1 MMMKKMSAVLLSGL
15 LASQM
20 VWAETGKKDAELF
33 GATLFGKPNEG
44 VAKSNDNHVWQHGGI
59 GARTEPIKKPVY
71 QLTSHVL
78 DINSGIPAASV
89 KIELK
94 KRQENGSW
102 KLLAIARTNENGRI
116 HGFLPKTEGNDD
128 ANDGTYKLVFHTADY
143 YGKLNVPTF
152 YPYVEVAFNIKGGK
166 HYHVPITLSPFGY
179 STYRGS

>member
-1 MMMKKMSAVLLSGL
+1 MMKKMSAVLLSGL

-33 GATLFGKPNEG
+33 GATLFG
-44 VAKSNDNHVWQHGGI
+44 
-59 GARTEPIKKPVY
+59 EPGETLETTSDSSREKWANLYPSQPVTQY

-78 DINSGIPAASV
+78 DINSGIPAANV

-94 KRQENGSW
+94 KWQADGSW
-102 KLLAIARTNENGRI
+102 KLLDTKYTNDNGRI
-116 HGFLPKTEGNDD
+116 PNFLPKTNGNDN

>member
-1 MMMKKMSAVLLSGL
+1 MKKMSAVLLSGL

-20 VWAETGKKDAELF
+20 VWAETGKKDAEIF
-33 GATLFGKPNEG
+33 GATLFGFG
-44 VAKSNDNHVWQHGGI
+44 DGTAQSNDKEVWAGGI
-59 GARTEPIKKPVY
+59 GGVREPIKKPVY

-78 DINSGIPAASV
+78 DINSGIPAANV

-94 KRQENGSW
+94 KWQAGGSW
-102 KLLAIARTNENGRI
+102 KLLDTKYTNDNGRI
-116 HGFLPKTEGNDD
+116 PDFLPKTDGNDN